1 LTAVKGVGPWTAQ
14 VYLMFCGGHADI
26 FPAGDVALQAAVAHA
41 LDMEARPTARQL
53 AVLSEKWSPWRSV
66 AARLFWSYYAA
77 ITRREALPTA

>member
-1 LTAVKGVGPWTAQ
+1 
-14 VYLMFCGGHADI
+14 
-26 FPAGDVALQAAVAHA
+26 LQAAVAHA

-77 ITRREALPTA
+77 ITRREALPIA